1 MAGKATPLRILC
13 IHGYRQNSAGFR
25 QKLGAFRKAVGKR
38 AEFVFIDAPLVVP
51 SASGEGGDPG
61 GDDAGEEKA
70 EERGWWFSAEAE
82 ISSFNALE
90 DTKICPGFEASVNAI
105 AEAEAALGPFD
116 GILGFSQGA
125 AMVGLY
131 LAGAQQSS
139 FKFVIF
145 VASFKSKS
153 EAHRHLYDASH
164 KISIPSL
171 HVYGDTD
178 GVIPKPMSIDF
189 LEIFEDPQSL
199 NHPGGHF
206 VPAAGPQ
213 KAVFNKFLD
222 DMASKLKAT

>member
-51 SASGEGGDPG
+51 SASGEGGKPG
-61 GDDAGEEKA
+61 EDAG
-70 EERGWWFSAEAE
+70 EERGWWFSAEGE
-82 ISSFNALE
+82 ISCFNALE
-90 DTKICPGFEASVNAI
+90 ETKICPGFEASVRAI

-222 DMASKLKAT
+222 DMASKLKTT

>member
-13 IHGYRQNSAGFR
+13 IHGYRQNAAGFR

-51 SASGEGGDPG
+51 SASGEGGD
-61 GDDAGEEKA
+61 DAGEKA
-70 EERGWWFSAEAE
+70 EERGWWFSAEGK

-90 DTKICPGFEASVNAI
+90 ETKICPGFEASVKAI
-105 AEAEAALGPFD
+105 ADAESALGPFD

-131 LAGAQQSS
+131 LAGAERSS
-139 FKFVIF
+139 LAFKFVIF
-145 VASFKSKS
+145 VASFMSKS
-153 EAHRHLYDASH
+153 DAHRHLYDASH

-189 LEIFEDPQSL
+189 LEVFEDPQSL

-222 DMASKLKAT
+222 DMASKLKTA